1 MHRRGFISLLVAI
14 SISGCSQISD
24 RIGNKEQVP
33 DVEQIP
39 PKSQSSSAKKEG
51 ILSRINPFKKD
62 PKPGPLVDTDG
73 DGMIDSKDYA
83 PWDPNVQRKSD
94 VDGVDPPAESP
105 PAESPPAESPPAE
118 SPPAESPPAESPPAE
133 SPPAASPETLPHLEI
148 ANLVSALTSISDVTN
163 NKLTSSKAG
172 DSILI
177 AFKYRALVHPSGKYK
192 VREQVTLTNSSTS
205 VDVATKSKTSESTG
219 APGNVQ
225 IIVHAIRFPT
235 TSLSPGTYNAKILLR
250 DEIDM
255 KVSNALNVEFTL
267 T

>member
-14 SISGCSQISD
+14 SVSGCSQISNL
-24 RIGNKEQVP
+24 RGEKEQTSAT
-33 DVEQIP
+33 EKT
-39 PKSQSSSAKKEG
+39 KSQPSSNTEKKG
-51 ILSRINPFKKD
+51 IISRINPFSKD
-62 PKPGPLVDTDG
+62 QKSDPLVDTDG
-73 DGMIDSKDYA
+73 DGMVDSKDYA

-94 VDGVDPPAESP
+94 VSDVSSVDPPAESP

-118 SPPAESPPAESPPAE
+118 SPPATPPD
-133 SPPAASPETLPHLEI
+133 TLPHLEI
-148 ANLVSALTSISDVTN
+148 ANLVSALTSINDVTN
-163 NKLTSSKAG
+163 NKLTSSQAG

-177 AFKYRALVHPSGKYK
+177 AFKYRALVHPTGKYK
-192 VREQVTLTNSSTS
+192 VREQVTLTNKSTS
-205 VDVATKSKTSESTG
+205 AEVATKSKTSESTG
-219 APGNVQ
+219 KPGNVQ

>member
-14 SISGCSQISD
+14 SVSGCSQISNL
-24 RIGNKEQVP
+24 RGEKEQTSAT
-33 DVEQIP
+33 EKT
-39 PKSQSSSAKKEG
+39 KSQPSSNTEKKG
-51 ILSRINPFKKD
+51 IISRINPFSKD
-62 PKPGPLVDTDG
+62 QKSDPLVDTDG
-73 DGMIDSKDYA
+73 DGMVDSKDYA

-94 VDGVDPPAESP
+94 VSDVSSVDPPAESP
-105 PAESPPAESPPAE
+105 PAESPPATPPD
-118 SPPAESPPAESPPAE
+118 
-133 SPPAASPETLPHLEI
+133 TLPHLEI
-148 ANLVSALTSISDVTN
+148 ANLVSALTSINDVTN
-163 NKLTSSKAG
+163 NKLTSSQAG

-177 AFKYRALVHPSGKYK
+177 AFKYRALVHPTGKYK
-192 VREQVTLTNSSTS
+192 VREQVTLTNKSTS
-205 VDVATKSKTSESTG
+205 AEVATKSKTSESTG
-219 APGNVQ
+219 KPGNVQ

>member
-14 SISGCSQISD
+14 SVSGCSQISNL
-24 RIGNKEQVP
+24 RGEKEQTPVT
-33 DVEQIP
+33 EKTKSP
-39 PKSQSSSAKKEG
+39 PSSNTEKKG
-51 ILSRINPFKKD
+51 IISRINPFSKD
-62 PKPGPLVDTDG
+62 PKSEPLVDTDG
-73 DGMIDSKDYA
+73 DGMVDSKDYA

-94 VDGVDPPAESP
+94 VSDVSSADPPAESP
-105 PAESPPAESPPAE
+105 PAESPPATP
-118 SPPAESPPAESPPAE
+118 
-133 SPPAASPETLPHLEI
+133 PETLPRLEI
-148 ANLVSALTSISDVTN
+148 ANLVSALTSINDVTN

-172 DSILI
+172 ESILI
-177 AFKYRALVHPSGKYK
+177 AFKYRALVHPTGKYK
-192 VREQVTLTNSSTS
+192 VREQVTLTNKSTS
-205 VDVATKSKTSESTG
+205 AEVATKSKTSESTG
-219 APGNVQ
+219 KPGNVQ

>member
-14 SISGCSQISD
+14 SVSGCSQISNL
-24 RIGNKEQVP
+24 RGEKEQTPVT
-33 DVEQIP
+33 EKTKSP
-39 PKSQSSSAKKEG
+39 PSSNTEKKG
-51 ILSRINPFKKD
+51 IISRINPFSKD
-62 PKPGPLVDTDG
+62 PKPEPLVDTDG
-73 DGMIDSKDYA
+73 DGMVDSKDYA

-94 VDGVDPPAESP
+94 VSDVSSADPPAESP

-118 SPPAESPPAESPPAE
+118 SPPATP
-133 SPPAASPETLPHLEI
+133 PETLPRLEI
-148 ANLVSALTSISDVTN
+148 ANLVSALTSINDVTN

-172 DSILI
+172 ESILI
-177 AFKYRALVHPSGKYK
+177 AFKYRALVHPTGKYK
-192 VREQVTLTNSSTS
+192 VREQVTLTNKSTS
-205 VDVATKSKTSESTG
+205 AEVATKSKTSESTG
-219 APGNVQ
+219 KPGNVQ

>member
-14 SISGCSQISD
+14 SVSGCSQISNL
-24 RIGNKEQVP
+24 RGEKEQTSAT
-33 DVEQIP
+33 EKT
-39 PKSQSSSAKKEG
+39 KSQPSSNTEKKG
-51 ILSRINPFKKD
+51 IISRINPFSKD
-62 PKPGPLVDTDG
+62 QKSDPLVDTDG
-73 DGMIDSKDYA
+73 DGMVDSKDYA

-94 VDGVDPPAESP
+94 VSDVSSADPPAESP

-118 SPPAESPPAESPPAE
+118 SPPATP
-133 SPPAASPETLPHLEI
+133 PETLPRLEI
-148 ANLVSALTSISDVTN
+148 ANLVSALTSINDVTN

-172 DSILI
+172 ESILI
-177 AFKYRALVHPSGKYK
+177 AFKYRALVHPTGKYK
-192 VREQVTLTNSSTS
+192 VREQVTLTNKSTS
-205 VDVATKSKTSESTG
+205 AEVATKSKTSESTG
-219 APGNVQ
+219 KPGNVQ

>member
-14 SISGCSQISD
+14 SVSGCSQISNL
-24 RIGNKEQVP
+24 RGEKEQTPVT
-33 DVEQIP
+33 EKTKSP
-39 PKSQSSSAKKEG
+39 PSSNTEKKG
-51 ILSRINPFKKD
+51 IISRINPFSKD
-62 PKPGPLVDTDG
+62 PKSEPLVDTDG
-73 DGMIDSKDYA
+73 DGMVDSKDYA

-94 VDGVDPPAESP
+94 VSDVSSADPPAESP

-118 SPPAESPPAESPPAE
+118 SPPATP
-133 SPPAASPETLPHLEI
+133 PETLPRLEI
-148 ANLVSALTSISDVTN
+148 ANLVSALTSINDVTN

-172 DSILI
+172 ESILI
-177 AFKYRALVHPSGKYK
+177 AFKYRALVHPTGKYK
-192 VREQVTLTNSSTS
+192 VREQVTLTNKSTS
-205 VDVATKSKTSESTG
+205 AEVATKSKTSESTG
-219 APGNVQ
+219 KPGNVQ

>member
-14 SISGCSQISD
+14 SVSGCSQISNL
-24 RIGNKEQVP
+24 RGEKEQTSAT
-33 DVEQIP
+33 EKT
-39 PKSQSSSAKKEG
+39 KSQPSSNTEKKG
-51 ILSRINPFKKD
+51 IISRINPFSKD
-62 PKPGPLVDTDG
+62 QKSDPLVDTDG
-73 DGMIDSKDYA
+73 DGMVDSKDYA

-94 VDGVDPPAESP
+94 VSDVSSVDPPAESP

-118 SPPAESPPAESPPAE
+118 SPPAESPPAESPPAT
-133 SPPAASPETLPHLEI
+133 PPDTLPHLEI
-148 ANLVSALTSISDVTN
+148 ANLVSALTSINDVTN
-163 NKLTSSKAG
+163 NKLTSSQAG

-177 AFKYRALVHPSGKYK
+177 AFKYRALVHPTGKYK
-192 VREQVTLTNSSTS
+192 VREQVTLTNKSTS
-205 VDVATKSKTSESTG
+205 AEVATKSKTSESTG
-219 APGNVQ
+219 KPGNVQ

>member
-39 PKSQSSSAKKEG
+39 PKSQSSAAKKEG

-94 VDGVDPPAESP
+94 VDGVN
-105 PAESPPAESPPAE
+105 
-118 SPPAESPPAESPPAE
+118 PPAESPPAESPPAE

-219 APGNVQ
+219 TPGNVQ

>member
-14 SISGCSQISD
+14 SVSGCSQISNL
-24 RIGNKEQVP
+24 RGEKEQTSVA
-33 DVEQIP
+33 EKTKSP
-39 PKSQSSSAKKEG
+39 PSSNTEKKG
-51 ILSRINPFKKD
+51 IISRINPFNKD
-62 PKPGPLVDTDG
+62 PKPEPLVDTDG
-73 DGMIDSKDYA
+73 DGMVDSKDYA

-94 VDGVDPPAESP
+94 VSDVSSADPPAESP
-105 PAESPPAESPPAE
+105 PAESPPAESPPAT
-118 SPPAESPPAESPPAE
+118 P
-133 SPPAASPETLPHLEI
+133 PETLPHLEI
-148 ANLVSALTSISDVTN
+148 ANLVSALTSINDVTN

-177 AFKYRALVHPSGKYK
+177 AFKYRALVHPTGKYK
-192 VREQVTLTNSSTS
+192 VREQVTLTNKSTS
-205 VDVATKSKTSESTG
+205 DEVATKSKTSESTG
-219 APGNVQ
+219 KPGNVQ

>member
-14 SISGCSQISD
+14 SVSGCSQISNL
-24 RIGNKEQVP
+24 RGEKEQTPVT
-33 DVEQIP
+33 EKTKSP
-39 PKSQSSSAKKEG
+39 PSSNTEKKG
-51 ILSRINPFKKD
+51 IISRINPFSKD
-62 PKPGPLVDTDG
+62 PKPEPLVDTDG
-73 DGMIDSKDYA
+73 DGMVDSKDYA

-94 VDGVDPPAESP
+94 VSDVSSADPPAESP
-105 PAESPPAESPPAE
+105 PAESPPATP
-118 SPPAESPPAESPPAE
+118 
-133 SPPAASPETLPHLEI
+133 PETLPRLEI
-148 ANLVSALTSISDVTN
+148 ANLVSALTSINDVTN

-172 DSILI
+172 ESILI
-177 AFKYRALVHPSGKYK
+177 AFKYRALVHPTGKYK
-192 VREQVTLTNSSTS
+192 VREQVTLTNKSTS
-205 VDVATKSKTSESTG
+205 AEVATKSKTSESTG
-219 APGNVQ
+219 KPGNVQ

>member
-14 SISGCSQISD
+14 SVSGCSQISNL
-24 RIGNKEQVP
+24 RGEKEQTPVT
-33 DVEQIP
+33 EKTKSP
-39 PKSQSSSAKKEG
+39 PSSNTEKKG
-51 ILSRINPFKKD
+51 IISRINPFSKD
-62 PKPGPLVDTDG
+62 PKSEPLVDTDG
-73 DGMIDSKDYA
+73 DGMVDSKDYA

-94 VDGVDPPAESP
+94 VSDVSSVDPPAESP
-105 PAESPPAESPPAE
+105 PAESPPAESPPAT
-118 SPPAESPPAESPPAE
+118 PPD
-133 SPPAASPETLPHLEI
+133 TLPHLEI
-148 ANLVSALTSISDVTN
+148 ANLVSALTSINDVTN
-163 NKLTSSKAG
+163 NKLTSSQAG

-177 AFKYRALVHPSGKYK
+177 AFKYRALVHPTGKYK
-192 VREQVTLTNSSTS
+192 VREQVTLTNKSTS
-205 VDVATKSKTSESTG
+205 AEVATKSKTSESTG
-219 APGNVQ
+219 KPGNVQ